1 MPAKKPADTF
11 TALAFNCSLKS
22 ARAKEKSSTDVLL
35 QQLLK
40 ALAKHDVTGDI
51 VRAVDHNI
59 RPGVEYNE
67 GRGDAWPKLLKRVL
81 AADIVIIGT
90 PVWLGQ
96 ASSVAKRVLERLD
109 AFIHDLDEHGRMK
122 TFGKVALV
130 AVVGNEDGAHHC
142 SAEMF
147 QALDDCGFTLPAAG
161 MTYWV
166 GEAMGAKDYK
176 DLWKTPKAVTDA
188 TTMAAANAVHLAR
201 LLRKNPYRGMQ

>member
-22 ARAKEKSSTDVLL
+22 TRVREKSSTEVLL

-40 ALAKHDVTGDI
+40 ALAEHDVTGEI
-51 VRAVDHNI
+51 IRAVDHNI

-67 GRGDAWPKLLKRVL
+67 GRGDAWPKLCKRVL
-81 AADIVIIGT
+81 AADIVILGT

-109 AFIHDLDEHGRMK
+109 AFIHDTDDHGRMK

-147 QALDDCGFTLPAAG
+147 QALNDCGFTLPAAG

-166 GEAMGAKDYK
+166 GEAMGDKDYK
-176 DLWKTPKAVTDA
+176 DFWKTPKVVADA
-188 TTMAAANAVHLAR
+188 TALAAANAVHLAR
-201 LLRKNPYRGMQ
+201 LLRKDPYRGTE